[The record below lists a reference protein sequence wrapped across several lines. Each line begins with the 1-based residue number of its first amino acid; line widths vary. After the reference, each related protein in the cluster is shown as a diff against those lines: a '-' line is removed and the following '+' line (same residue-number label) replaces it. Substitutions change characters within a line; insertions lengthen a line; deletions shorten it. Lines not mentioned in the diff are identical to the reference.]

1 MISCLLKG
9 VVINQYTEEAETMV
23 IEVSYQ
29 VTADSK
35 QGRSRRSKYFEVNDV
50 PLRQT
55 VVRRLR
61 MLAVN
66 FDEHTVSIEACHE
79 DVNTLRR
86 AGYLVFRF

>member
-1 MISCLLKG
+1 MMSCLLKG

-29 VTADSK
+29 GTADSK

-50 PLRQT
+50 PPRQT

>member
-1 MISCLLKG
+1 M
-9 VVINQYTEEAETMV
+9 VV
-23 IEVSYQ
+23 EVSYQ
-29 VTADSK
+29 VPADSK
-35 QGRSRRSKYFEVNDV
+35 QGRSPRSKYFEVNDV
-50 PLRQT
+50 PPRQT

>member
-1 MISCLLKG
+1 
-9 VVINQYTEEAETMV
+9 MV

-29 VTADSK
+29 ARAEAK
-35 QGRSRRSKYFEVNDV
+35 RGRSRRSKYFEVDDI
-50 PLRQT
+50 PPRQT

-66 FDEHTVSIEACHE
+66 FDEQTLSIEACHE
-79 DVNTLRR
+79 DLNTMRR

>member
-1 MISCLLKG
+1 
-9 VVINQYTEEAETMV
+9 MV

-29 VTADSK
+29 ARAETK
-35 QGRSRRSKYFEVNDV
+35 RGRSRRSKYFEVDDI
-50 PLRQT
+50 PPRQT

-66 FDEHTVSIEACHE
+66 FDEQTLSIEACHE
-79 DVNTLRR
+79 DLNTMRR